1 VSGILA
7 RMKTTLRQ
15 TLIDQALHI
24 IDERGNDP
32 SHDGNHALQVL
43 KNVEMLAA
51 SEGGD
56 LDVLIPAAL
65 LHDVVIYAKNDPK
78 SDQAPAESAALT
90 KEILTSLPEYP
101 QEKIPLVMQVIERC
115 SFNKTEEPATI
126 EGKILRD
133 ADKLEATGAVSIMRT
148 FSSGGQ
154 MGRPLY
160 NRSDPFA
167 NNRAADAKEQSLD
180 LFYERLLIA
189 KDRMYTDTAK
199 AVAEQRTEI
208 LHQFL
213 EQLKQEIL

>member
-1 VSGILA
+1 MNTSLREGLIGIAL
-7 RMKTTLRQ
+7 Q
-15 TLIDQALHI
+15 T

-43 KNVEMLAA
+43 KNVELLAET
-51 SEGGD
+51 EGGD
-56 LDVLIPAAL
+56 LDILVPAAL
-65 LHDVVIYAKNDPK
+65 LHDVVIYAKNDPR
-78 SDQAPAESAALT
+78 SDQAAAESAELT
-90 KEILTSLPEYP
+90 KEILEGISEFP
-101 QEKIPLVMQVIERC
+101 QEKIPAVMEVIERC
-115 SFNKTEEPATI
+115 SFDKTEEPKTI

-160 NRSDPFA
+160 HRDDPFA
-167 NNRAADAKEQSLD
+167 EKRQADSKQQSLD
-180 LFYERLLIA
+180 LFFQRLLIA

-199 AVAEQRTEI
+199 NIADQRTEI

-213 EQLKQEIL
+213 EQLKKEIV

>member
-1 VSGILA
+1 
-7 RMKTTLRQ
+7 MKNIMRAQLVTTALQ
-15 TLIDQALHI
+15 T

-43 KNVEMLAA
+43 KNVELLVKT
-51 SEGGD
+51 EGGD
-56 LDVLIPAAL
+56 LDILVPAAL

-78 SDQAPAESAALT
+78 SDQAPAESAELT
-90 KEILTSLPEYP
+90 KEILENLEDYP
-101 QEKIPLVMQVIERC
+101 HDKIPAVMEVIERC
-115 SFNKTEEPATI
+115 SFNKTEEPRTI

-160 NRSDPFA
+160 HRADPFA
-167 NNRAADAKEQSLD
+167 DKRDADAKEQSLD

-189 KDRMYTDTAK
+189 KDRMYTETAK
-199 AVAEQRTEI
+199 EMAEQRTEI
-208 LHQFL
+208 LNQFL
-213 EQLKQEIL
+213 EQLKKEIV

>member
-1 VSGILA
+1 
-7 RMKTTLRQ
+7 MKNIMRAQLVTTALQ
-15 TLIDQALHI
+15 T

-43 KNVEMLAA
+43 KNVELLVKT
-51 SEGGD
+51 EGGD
-56 LDVLIPAAL
+56 LDILVPAAL

-78 SDQAPAESAALT
+78 SDQAPAESAELT
-90 KEILTSLPEYP
+90 KEILENLEGYP
-101 QEKIPLVMQVIERC
+101 HDKIPAVMEVIERC
-115 SFNKTEEPATI
+115 SFNKTEEPRTI

-160 NRSDPFA
+160 HRADPFA
-167 NNRAADAKEQSLD
+167 DKRDADAKEQSLD

-189 KDRMYTDTAK
+189 KDRMYTETAK
-199 AVAEQRTEI
+199 EMAEQRTEI
-208 LHQFL
+208 LNQFL
-213 EQLKQEIL
+213 EQLKKEIV

>member
-1 VSGILA
+1 MENSMRAQLVATAL
-7 RMKTTLRQ
+7 Q
-15 TLIDQALHI
+15 T

-43 KNVEMLAA
+43 KNVELLVKT
-51 SEGGD
+51 EGGD
-56 LDVLIPAAL
+56 LDILVPAAL

-78 SDQAPAESAALT
+78 SDQAPAESAELT
-90 KEILTSLPEYP
+90 KEILENLEGYP
-101 QEKIPLVMQVIERC
+101 HDKIPAVMEVIERC
-115 SFNKTEEPATI
+115 SFNKTEEPRTI

-160 NRSDPFA
+160 HRADPFA
-167 NNRAADAKEQSLD
+167 DKRDADAKEQSLD

-189 KDRMYTDTAK
+189 KDRMYTETAK
-199 AVAEQRTEI
+199 EMAEQRTEI
-208 LHQFL
+208 LNQFL
-213 EQLKQEIL
+213 EQLKKEIV

>member
-1 VSGILA
+1 
-7 RMKTTLRQ
+7 MNETLRQ
-15 TLIDQALHI
+15 LLIDTSLQT

-43 KNVEMLAA
+43 KNVEVIAA
-51 SEGGD
+51 QEGGD
-56 LDVLIPAAL
+56 LDILVPAAL
-65 LHDVVIYAKNDPK
+65 LHDVVIYPKDHPK
-78 SDQAPAESAALT
+78 SDDAPAESAELT
-90 KEILTSLPEYP
+90 KSILEQLEAYP
-101 QEKIPLVMQVIERC
+101 KDKIPVVMEVIERC
-115 SFNKTEEPATI
+115 SFSKTEEPKTI
-126 EGKILRD
+126 EGKIIRD

-160 NRSDPFA
+160 NRQDPFA
-167 NNRAADAKEQSLD
+167 ESRDLDAKQQSLD

-199 AVAEQRTEI
+199 HMATQRTEI

-213 EQLKQEIL
+213 DQLKKEIV

>member
-1 VSGILA
+1 MRAQLV
-7 RMKTTLRQ
+7 TTALQ
-15 TLIDQALHI
+15 T

-43 KNVEMLAA
+43 KNVELLVKT
-51 SEGGD
+51 EGGD
-56 LDVLIPAAL
+56 LDILVPAAL

-78 SDQAPAESAALT
+78 SDQAPAESAELT
-90 KEILTSLPEYP
+90 KEILENLEGYP
-101 QEKIPLVMQVIERC
+101 HDKIPAVMEVIERC
-115 SFNKTEEPATI
+115 SFNKTEEPRTI

-160 NRSDPFA
+160 HRADPFA
-167 NNRAADAKEQSLD
+167 DKRDADAKEQSLD

-189 KDRMYTDTAK
+189 KDRMYTETAK
-199 AVAEQRTEI
+199 EMAEQRTEI
-208 LHQFL
+208 LNQFL
-213 EQLKQEIL
+213 EQLKKEIV

>member
-1 VSGILA
+1 MNVN
-7 RMKTTLRQ
+7 LRQ
-15 TLIDQALHI
+15 ALIDQSLQI

-43 KNVEMLAA
+43 KNVEHLQEI
-51 SEGGD
+51 EGGD
-56 LDVLIPAAL
+56 LDILIPAAL

-78 SDQAPAESAALT
+78 SDQAPSESAALT
-90 KEILTSLPEYP
+90 KEILEKLEGYSA
-101 QEKIPLVMQVIERC
+101 EKIPQVMEVIERC

-133 ADKLEATGAVSIMRT
+133 ADKLEATGAISIMRT

-154 MGRPLY
+154 MNRPLY
-160 NRSDPFA
+160 NRTDPFA
-167 NNRAADAKEQSLD
+167 ENRSADAKLQSLD
-180 LFYERLLIA
+180 LFYERLLVA

-199 AVAEQRTEI
+199 AMAEQRTEI

-213 EQLKQEIL
+213 EQLKKEIL